1 VLGGGVRGE
10 GVCDEVVIVE
20 CAGAWGSGEAKGG

>member
-1 VLGGGVRGE
+1 MVGWWVRGE